1 LSEIVFLQYSHSF
14 LGRFLPTQDRNG
26 QFLKDFNK
34 NNKNNNRK
42 TYMLIQAPL
51 KQNDIVTLKLLTGEE
66 VIANFES
73 EVDGDVTISKP
84 LVIAAN
90 AEGMGLIPWVMSSMP
105 SSIPISKESI
115 IAFMPTAA
123 DVAKQYAEITSSIK
137 LV

>member
-1 LSEIVFLQYSHSF
+1 
-14 LGRFLPTQDRNG
+14 
-26 QFLKDFNK
+26 
-34 NNKNNNRK
+34 
-42 TYMLIQAPL
+42 MLIQAPL